1 MSQANISRKMQLQ
14 IVQEKHDQ
22 LSEIMSENHIDC
34 WIVFVRETA
43 ANPDPV
49 MDLVVGGD
57 IVWESA
63 FIFLNRDDKLKKIAI
78 VGNFDVPAEKRKGIW
93 DVVIS
98 YKEGIS
104 KPLLETI
111 KNFTP
116 EKIALNYSED
126 DVVADGLSHGMF
138 IKISQILAEYTHL
151 FISAAPLI
159 RTIRGKKSA
168 TEVNLIT
175 ESCKLTEV
183 INKTVT
189 SKLKVGMSE
198 SEIQQL
204 YYDEMDSLEVIEA
217 WQRASCPAVDAGPDK
232 EIGHVGP
239 LDNSFTKE
247 GHTLHN
253 DFGVKLR
260 GYCSDLQRMWFFGK
274 EEELPEKLI
283 HAFDTVRNAI
293 TKASEFIKP
302 GVTGF
307 SVDKVARDYI
317 ISRGYE
323 EYAHALGH
331 QVGIYAHDGGVL
343 LGPLW
348 ERYGDTP
355 KGLVEEG
362 NIFTLELHVKT
373 EHYGTVSLEENIVV
387 TKDGCRFLVP
397 PVDNFIFIK

>member
-1 MSQANISRKMQLQ
+1 MSQAKISRGKQLQ
-14 IVQEKHDQ
+14 IVKEKHDQ

-43 ANPDPV
+43 VNPDSV
-49 MDLVVGGD
+49 MDLVAGGD

-63 FIFLNRDDKLKKIAI
+63 FIFLNRDEKLKKIAI

-104 KPLLETI
+104 KPLLESI
-111 KNFTP
+111 SKFNP
-116 EKIALNYSED
+116 ERIALNYSED

-138 IKISQILAEYTHL
+138 LKISKVLADYTHL

-159 RTIRGKKSA
+159 RAIRGKKST
-168 TEVNLIT
+168 TEVQLIT
-175 ESCKLTEV
+175 EACKLTEV
-183 INKTVT
+183 INKTIST
-189 SKLKVGMSE
+189 KLKVGMSE

-204 YYDEMDSLEVIEA
+204 YYDEMDSSGVIEA
-217 WQRASCPAVDAGPDK
+217 WQRASCPAIDAGPDK

-239 LDNSFTKE
+239 LENSFTKA

-253 DFGVKLR
+253 DFGVKLQ

-274 EEELPEKLI
+274 EEELPEELK
-283 HAFDTVRNAI
+283 HAFETVRDSI
-293 TKASEFIKP
+293 IKSSEFIKP

-307 SVDKVARDYI
+307 SADKIARDHV

-362 NIFTLELHVKT
+362 NVFTLELHVKT
-373 EHYGTVSLEENIVV
+373 EHYGTVSLEENIIV

-397 PVDNFIFIK
+397 PVDNFVFIK

>member
-1 MSQANISRKMQLQ
+1 MSKAEISRGKQLQ
-14 IVQEKHDQ
+14 IIKEKHDQ
-22 LSEIMSENHIDC
+22 LSEIMSKNHIDC

-43 ANPDPV
+43 ANPDPI
-49 MDLVVGGD
+49 MDLVAGGD

-63 FIFLNRDDKLKKIAI
+63 FIFLNREEKLKKIAI
-78 VGNFDVPAEKRKGIW
+78 VGNFDVDAEKGKGIW

-111 KNFTP
+111 SKFNP
-116 EKIALNYSED
+116 ERIALNYSED

-138 IKISQILAEYTHL
+138 LKITKILVDYTHL

-159 RTIRGKKSA
+159 RAIRGRKSA
-168 TEVNLIT
+168 TEVQLIT
-175 ESCKLTEV
+175 EACILTEV

-189 SKLKVGMSE
+189 SNLKVGMSE
-198 SEIQQL
+198 SEIQQM
-204 YYDEMDSLEVIEA
+204 YYNEMDSSGVVEA

-239 LDNSFTKE
+239 LDNSFTKT

-253 DFGVKLR
+253 DFGVKLQ

-274 EEELPEKLI
+274 EEELPEELI
-283 HAFDTVRNAI
+283 HAFDTVRDAI
-293 TKASEFIKP
+293 IKASEFIKP
-302 GVTGF
+302 GVTGY
-307 SVDKVARDYI
+307 SVDKIARRHV
-317 ISRGYE
+317 ISKGYK

-331 QVGIYAHDGGVL
+331 QIGIYAHDGGVL
-343 LGPLW
+343 LGPIW

-362 NIFTLELHVKT
+362 NVFTLELHVKT
-373 EHYGTVSLEENIVV
+373 ENYGIVSLEENIVV
-387 TKDGCRFLVP
+387 TNDGCRFLVP
-397 PVDNFIFIK
+397 PVDIFIFIK

>member
-63 FIFLNRDDKLKKIAI
+63 FIFLNRDEKLKKIAI

-116 EKIALNYSED
+116 DKIALNYSED

-138 IKISQILAEYTHL
+138 IKISQILAEYAHL

-159 RTIRGKKSA
+159 RAIRGKKSA

>member
-1 MSQANISRKMQLQ
+1 MSQAEISRGMQLQ
-14 IVQEKHDQ
+14 IVKEKHDQ

-43 ANPDPV
+43 ANPDPM
-49 MDLVVGGD
+49 MDLVAAGD

-63 FIFLNRDDKLKKIAI
+63 FIFLNREEKLKKIAI
-78 VGNFDVPAEKRKGIW
+78 VGNFDVDAEKRKGIW
-93 DVVIS
+93 DAVIS

-111 KNFTP
+111 SKFNP
-116 EKIALNYSED
+116 ERIALNYSED

-138 IKISQILAEYTHL
+138 LKITKILVDYTHL

-159 RTIRGKKSA
+159 RAIRGRKST
-168 TEVNLIT
+168 TEVQLIT
-175 ESCKLTEV
+175 EACELTEV
-183 INKTVT
+183 INKNVT
-189 SKLKVGMSE
+189 SNLEVGMSE

-204 YYDEMDSLEVIEA
+204 YYDEMDSSGVIEA
-217 WQRASCPAVDAGPDK
+217 WQRTSCPSVDAGPDK

-239 LDNSFTKE
+239 LDNSFTKT

-253 DFGVKLR
+253 DFGVKLQ

-274 EEELPEKLI
+274 EEELPEELI
-283 HAFDTVRNAI
+283 HAFDTVRDAI
-293 TKASEFIKP
+293 IKASEFIKP
-302 GVTGF
+302 GVTGY
-307 SVDKVARDYI
+307 SVDKIARNHV

-343 LGPLW
+343 LGPIW

-362 NIFTLELHVKT
+362 NVFTLELHVKT
-373 EHYGTVSLEENIVV
+373 KNYGTVSLEENIVV
-387 TKDGCRFLVP
+387 TKDGCKLLVP